1 MCDLRPTTT
10 CLDSIDRQNTA
21 CTPSRGPVR
30 ASTAAL
36 QAQVPHRQSAEWNLL
51 HEEQSTHEQP
61 AVWERMAHDKQ
72 VQPAFTALDAR
83 CTTGAIAPADRT
95 AMAGEEPTADITSAF
110 VHRR

>member
-1 MCDLRPTTT
+1 
-10 CLDSIDRQNTA
+10 
-21 CTPSRGPVR
+21 
-30 ASTAAL
+30 
-36 QAQVPHRQSAEWNLL
+36 
-51 HEEQSTHEQP
+51 
-61 AVWERMAHDKQ
+61 MAHDKQ